1 MLIAVTGSS
10 GLIGEALVTS
20 LRGDGH
26 EVRRVVR
33 RRPSAPD
40 EVQADAAGLA
50 GVDAVVHLAG
60 EPIASKRWTAEQKR
74 RIRDSRVEGTKA
86 LVDVLSELD
95 PRPRVLLSGS
105 AVGFYGDGGEAEL
118 DESSPPGSGFLA
130 EVVTE
135 WEAAAAPAADAGIRT
150 VLLRTGIVLS
160 PEGGALGPQ
169 LPLFK
174 LGLGGPIGSGRPWWP
189 WITIDDEVGA
199 IRHLLTTE
207 VEGPVNLCAPNPA
220 RQRDVAKALGAALH
234 RPAVLPVPKFGPRL
248 LLGKELA
255 DSLLGD
261 SLRVVPRRLL
271 ESGYVFRHPDL
282 GPALAALFDR

>member
-1 MLIAVTGSS
+1 MLVAVTGSS
-10 GLIGEALVTS
+10 GLIGKALVTS
-20 LRGDGH
+20 LRRDGH

-33 RRPSAPD
+33 DEPASPD
-40 EVQADAAGLA
+40 EVRADAAGLA
-50 GVDAVVHLAG
+50 EVDAVVHLAG

-74 RIRDSRVEGTKA
+74 RIRGSRVEGTRA
-86 LVDVLSELD
+86 LVDVLVGLD
-95 PRPRVLLSGS
+95 ARPRVLLSGS

-118 DESSPPGSGFLA
+118 DESAPPGSGFLA
-130 EVVTE
+130 EVVAA
-135 WEAAAAPAADAGIRT
+135 WEAAAAPAAPAGIRT
-150 VLLRTGIVLS
+150 VFLRTGIVLS
-160 PEGGALGPQ
+160 PDGGALGPQ

-174 LGLGGPIGSGRPWWP
+174 LGLGGPIGGGRPWWP

-199 IRHLLTTE
+199 IRHLLTADL
-207 VEGPVNLCAPNPA
+207 EGPVNLCAPNPA

-234 RPAVLPVPKFGPRL
+234 RPAVLPVPKLGPRL

-271 ESGYVFRHPDL
+271 ESGYEFRHPEL